1 MAEEEKKITYL
12 TNDDKIRNQEW
23 VCLSFITPELVE
35 NCKVRG
41 VKVRGVY
48 ATEEEA
54 KNRCKELQQIDPDFN
69 IYIAPVGCWLPWSDD
84 PEKADDCEYAN
95 EELNKLMKAYKEN
108 QVKAKMLHENRKN
121 DMIEKN
127 MKEAEERKK
136 KDDTEQ
142 NDDIEQND
150 NNEKNINS
158 VELDSNFTLNE
169 INKVEEH
176 IVKKNTNLEKNIELK
191 NDELNEKTEQQNHIE
206 EELKRAR
213 EVYEKIKNEE
223 I

>member
-1 MAEEEKKITYL
+1 MAEEKKITYL

-23 VCLSFITPELVE
+23 VCLSFITPELIE

-108 QVKAKMLHENRKN
+108 QVKAKMLHESRKN

-136 KDDTEQ
+136 REDEEPTE
-142 NDDIEQND
+142 
-150 NNEKNINS
+150 NNVNS
-158 VELDSNFTLNE
+158 VELDSNFSIDE
-169 INKVEEH
+169 INKVEEQ
-176 IVKKNTNLEKNIELK
+176 IAKENTNLEKNIELK
-191 NDELNEKTEQQNHIE
+191 NNELNEKTEQQNHIE